1 MLQIGE
7 NDPGLAI
14 LLVHLNANMKS
25 IFNDPKSMFVHTSV
39 KEYLFDGVR
48 FCINPQGL
56 AKAICNQIKDGGS
69 KTIREL
75 KDGSLAFS
83 FFNHVSFE
91 LYPKMKSVH
100 KFPLDIF
107 PEKRHGS

>member
-1 MLQIGE
+1 M
-7 NDPGLAI
+7 
-14 LLVHLNANMKS
+14 LVHLNANMKA
-25 IFNDPKSMFVHTSV
+25 IFNDPKTMFVRTTV
-39 KEYLFDGVR
+39 REYLFDGVR

-83 FFNHVSFE
+83 FFNHVSG
-91 LYPKMKSVH
+91 VV
-100 KFPLDIF
+100 DILL
-107 PEKRHGS
+107 RHF